1 MCHRIG
7 QMAVRAVGRSTIEV
21 LLYGR
26 DAERSIIGGLL
37 VGARESR
44 SGVLVIR
51 GEAGVGKSA
60 LLQDAR
66 ERASD
71 MRVLACA
78 GVEAESALPFA
89 ALHQLLRPV
98 LHHLEKVPRP
108 QVGALRGALGLAA
121 GRGDDRFL
129 VFLAVLSLL
138 AEAAEERPLLCLV
151 DDAHSLDDASAD
163 ALVFVAR
170 RLEAEGIVLLFAARE
185 GEVREFDA
193 PELPELRLA
202 GLDADAAAALLDRHA
217 GIALA
222 PETRARLIEAT
233 GGHPLALLELPSTLS
248 EGQLAGGE
256 PLLTPLPVSA
266 RLERAFLARVRELPK
281 ETQTL
286 LLVAA
291 ADDTG
296 DLSTVLGAAAQLKVR
311 AEVLD
316 PAQDAGLAMLR
327 GTKLELRH
335 PLVRSAI
342 YQGAPLSKRQAAH
355 RALASVLDGDA
366 EGDRRAWH
374 RAAASVG
381 PDPAVVAELEHAAV
395 RAQQR
400 SGFVAASL
408 AYERAA
414 ALTPDESE
422 SARLLTAAAENAWFG
437 GRLERTRMLLER
449 ARPLASEPLQRADID
464 RYLGLVELTGG
475 VPAEAC
481 GLLVRSAAAVASV
494 DGERALQLLNL
505 ASVAALYADDDAA
518 AVTIAELAR
527 EVDVEDTPFARALV
541 ELLVGL
547 GAYYAGDLPRA
558 AASLRSAVSL
568 EAELDNDALDARR
581 VALLF
586 GGRAAAFLGDD
597 EAARRSGQL
606 AAAQT
611 RAEGALGLLTP
622 ILPRLVHTEMWAGRW
637 PAASANAREGL
648 RLAREIGQLDL
659 VAYQLV
665 LLALIAAHRGQE
677 DECRALAAQGHE
689 LASARRFTFV
699 ASLANWALA
708 LLELELGRTEEAL
721 LRAREISTR
730 SGGFSSPV
738 FMAGLDRI
746 EAAVRAD
753 DVASAHDWL
762 GYYEAWAECAGAAW
776 SRAVALHGRALLAE
790 DDEESERLFG
800 AALDMHAEAAR
811 PFERARTELAFGE
824 FLRRARRSRD
834 AREHLRAALDGFA
847 ALGAELWAERARVEL
862 RASGQSARRRVADT
876 RDQLTEQELQIA
888 HFVAQG
894 LSNREVAAQLFLS
907 PRTIAAHLRSIF
919 RKLGISS
926 RTELARLHLESV
938 GAAADDAADAAV
950 RPTPA

>member
-1 MCHRIG
+1 
-7 QMAVRAVGRSTIEV
+7 V

-26 DAERSIIGGLL
+26 DPERSIIGGLL
-37 VGARESR
+37 EGARESR

-60 LLQDAR
+60 LLEDAR
-66 ERASD
+66 ERAAD
-71 MRVLACA
+71 MRVLGCA

-98 LHHLEKVPRP
+98 LRDLEKLPRP
-108 QVGALRGALGLAA
+108 QADALRGALGLAA
-121 GRGDDRFL
+121 ARGEDRFL
-129 VFLAVLSLL
+129 VSLAVLSLL
-138 AEAAEERPLLCLV
+138 AEAAEQRPLLCLV
-151 DDAHSLDDASAD
+151 DDAHWLDDASAD

-170 RLEAEGIVLLFAARE
+170 RIEAEGIVLLFAARE

-193 PELPELRLA
+193 HELAELRLA

-217 GIALA
+217 GIALL
-222 PETRARLIEAT
+222 PETRARLVEAT

-248 EGQLAGGE
+248 EAQLAGSE

-266 RLERAFLARVRELPK
+266 RLERAFLARVRELSE

-296 DLSTVLGAAAQLKVR
+296 ELSTVLGAAARLDVG
-311 AEVLD
+311 AEALD
-316 PAQDAGLAMLR
+316 AAEEAGLATLR
-327 GTKLELRH
+327 EGLLELRH
-335 PLVRSAI
+335 PLVRSAV

-355 RALASVLDGDA
+355 RALASVLEGDA
-366 EGDRRAWH
+366 EADRRAWH
-374 RAAASVG
+374 RAASSVG
-381 PDPAVVAELEHAAV
+381 PDPAVVEELEQAAA
-395 RAQQR
+395 RARRR

-414 ALTPDESE
+414 ALTLDESE
-422 SARLLTAAAENAWFG
+422 RVRLLTAAAENAWFG

-481 GLLVRSAAAVASV
+481 RLLVRSAAAVASV

-505 ASVAALYADDDAA
+505 ASVAAFYADDVAA

-527 EVDVEDTPFARALV
+527 EVDVEDTPFGRALV

-547 GAYYAGDLPRA
+547 GARYAGDLPRA
-558 AASLRSAVSL
+558 ATSLRSALSF
-568 EAELDNDALDARR
+568 EAELESDALDARR

-586 GGRAAAFLGDD
+586 GGRAAFYLGDD
-597 EAARRSGQL
+597 EAALRSAQL
-606 AAAQT
+606 AAAQM

-622 ILPRLVHTEMWAGRW
+622 ILPRLVHAEMWAGSW
-637 PAASANAREGL
+637 PAASASAHEGL
-648 RLAREIGQLDL
+648 RLAREIGQFDL

-665 LLALIAAHRGQE
+665 LLAVIAAHRGQE
-677 DECRALAAQGHE
+677 DECRSLAAQGHE
-689 LASARRFTFV
+689 LAAARRFTVV

-708 LLELELGRTEEAL
+708 LLALELGRTDEAF
-721 LRAREISTR
+721 LRAREISTTPAVL
-730 SGGFSSPV
+730 S
-738 FMAGLDRI
+738 MAGLDQI
-746 EAAVRAD
+746 EAAVRAGE
-753 DVASAHDWL
+753 VATAHDWL
-762 GYYEAWAECAGAAW
+762 ASYEPWAERAGAAW
-776 SRAVALHGRALLAE
+776 ARAVALHGRALLAD
-790 DDEESERLFG
+790 DDEESERLFE
-800 AALDMHAEAAR
+800 AALDMHAQAAR

-824 FLRRARRSRD
+824 FLRRARRPRES
-834 AREHLRAALDGFA
+834 REHLRAALDGFE

-862 RASGQSARRRVADT
+862 RASGQTARRRVADT

-894 LSNREVAAQLFLS
+894 LTNRDVAAQLFLS
-907 PRTIAAHLRSIF
+907 PRTIAAHLRNIF

-926 RTELARLHLESV
+926 RTELARSHLESV
-938 GAAADDAADAAV
+938 GAAAADTADAAV
-950 RPTPA
+950 RPTRA